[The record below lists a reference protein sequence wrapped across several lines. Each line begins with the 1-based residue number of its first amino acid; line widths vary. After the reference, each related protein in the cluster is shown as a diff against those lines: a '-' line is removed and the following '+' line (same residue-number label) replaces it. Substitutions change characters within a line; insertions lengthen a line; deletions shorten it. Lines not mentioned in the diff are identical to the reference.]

1 MKLVLK
7 LITLNWL
14 FIFIQRRTRNQSFRI
29 FVIYVFNKIFM
40 FLFFIFMHA
49 CRDILYIS
57 ITILKLVIEIIKKLF
72 FHIVQVCYI

>member
-49 CRDILYIS
+49 YRDILYIS